1 MVILILNLKKVKIS
15 SRIDWRHTHTQFCES
30 PISRQA
36 VSCRQMQGILVENQE
51 GNHVKQLRLEIS
63 HGRFKKLGARFSLG
77 AANLSGIILK
87 EKSYF

>member
-51 GNHVKQLRLEIS
+51 GNHVKNTFDL
-63 HGRFKKLGARFSLG
+63 KSLNL
-77 AANLSGIILK
+77 AAK
-87 EKSYF
+87 PYHVAKCKAFM